1 MSNTSNG
8 TNGGMHTDSVKLDA
22 SRSGWNQ
29 NSLNPISVAGHI
41 SAHELGSRIQADG
54 ADNGSTTTNSA
65 SIESS
70 HSQPLTPIETLAT
83 MVRSLIPDQSQE
95 VILLAADA
103 LVEIFQRQDTPI
115 ATKVSEIESL
125 LSVKIDK
132 GFLADMQSVA
142 LRVETDDGDNEN
154 KPDEAYAVEFEE
166 EAEKVKEIDAAVDP
180 IEGEADS
187 GELLDPQLEEE
198 TGTTFEYADTEATE
212 IPLLAIKADFL
223 FQRLRQLDPEKPE
236 EEVRLQVKHV
246 TKTLALEE
254 LSAEDVE
261 NQLQK
266 LFDYQYLE
274 FVNLCVINRWRL
286 VFGPRLAVDR
296 KKAIGDIEALG
307 LMELLLEIKKRSHSH
322 SSAEGPPNK
331 RIRKEQK
338 TSPERDVASKCD
350 HENGQINGSGHS
362 QTIEP
367 PSVTPS
373 LVEVDLSAL
382 VFDQGHELLS
392 STKVTLPKGSFQEN
406 SRLYDTVTV
415 PAPAPPPAP
424 TSEELVP
431 ITSLPSWAQLAFP
444 DSETTLLNRIQSAVF
459 PHVFMSDG
467 NALLCAPTGAGK
479 TNVAMLAMLR
489 VLENHRD
496 ESAEP
501 ARFSSNFKM
510 VYIAPLKALVAEQ
523 TREFER
529 RLTAFG
535 LSVREFTGDSSLTQ
549 QEMAATQ
556 VLVTT
561 PEKWDVATRKQS
573 AFAAQVRLIVLDEVH
588 LLHDERGPVLE
599 SIVVRA
605 NRAEIPPRLVALLA
619 TLPNF
624 GDVAEFLHV
633 PKTGLFVFDA
643 SYRPC
648 PMEQRFVGVKDT
660 KAVKKVAAMNEA
672 CYDSVAESIRHRHQ
686 VIVFVHLR
694 KETVKTARWLAEK
707 CKEEDLTVLRGGET
721 GGSAEILRQEAE
733 DANDKAVA
741 LLLPLGFGVHHAGL
755 SRKDR
760 STTEDLFAAGHVQV
774 LVSTA
779 TLAWGVNLPAHT
791 VVVKGTD
798 TYNAEKGR
806 WENLLPQDMLQM
818 LGRAGRP
825 RYDRSGVGVVI
836 TSHDQLQYYL
846 AVTNQQLPIESQ
858 LMLRVLD
865 SVNAEVSGGDKLA
878 LRDDVLRWL
887 HQTYMAVRMTKQ
899 PGLYRVGG
907 GEDTEVDAQRI
918 EHHLLSI
925 AHSVLLK
932 LHSLLCV
939 VYDADSG
946 AASPTE
952 LGRIA
957 ARFYIHPRT
966 AHMYNTSLRPW
977 MGDTDLLR
985 VFARLGEF
993 EHLAVRR
1000 EETVEMEK
1008 LAAKCPIPLKDPPDS
1023 APAKAGVLLQAYIGG
1038 LALDGFALAADM
1050 VHVTQSAGR
1059 LLRALHELC
1068 LRRRWASAAHLLL
1081 VWCQMVSRRMWAAGS
1096 PLQQFG
1102 SNAPS
1107 EVVKAANALHLP
1119 FLSYFDLSA
1128 VELAEALNVRGS
1140 LARLGELM
1148 AQFPRVDVVAA
1159 AQPVAPGLLR
1169 IAVSVTPRWR
1179 WNPSIHRLLEP
1190 FLVMIEDG
1198 DGEKILHDE
1207 IVNVRRGTMDF
1218 TVDCVVDVQKP
1229 LPLVLFATV
1238 TSERWLRSLWRVPV
1252 RLDGV
1257 KMPKT
1262 PGRLPELS
1270 LDSLAARIPVAAVKL
1285 QSVFAF
1291 SHFNGLQ
1298 LRCFHA
1304 VHETDTSVL
1313 VGAPKGAGKTA
1324 IAELAIVA
1332 AFRRGKLRIVYLQPN
1347 EDVLQ
1352 RLAVKWSGKNKKG
1365 IFASIFATDSGS
1377 EAATSAPIVGI
1388 LSGDTTEDSRVV
1400 SRLHIVIA
1408 TPEQY
1413 DAVARRWR
1421 QRKAVQAVDLVVA
1434 DDVHEVGNPGGAG
1447 STYEAVLSRVRIMAA
1462 HTQRSV
1468 RIVALSVPL
1477 LYAREF
1483 GDWLGVEKDNVLNF
1497 SGRCLARE
1505 LRLEPSNG
1513 EYSDFTTMKEFV
1525 TRENR
1530 KHRNAQGRTGQGGV
1544 ESSAIAQGSPTMIV
1558 VSSRKAAVL
1567 MAAELV
1573 QAGIGRLSPDSGSDQ
1588 VSDKT
1593 VARLLNESV
1602 ALYLDDMTDSDRRVV
1617 ESRWNQWN
1625 VVVVSIKAAAYC
1637 PQSMRVV
1644 VFGSTHES
1652 SSAHYRLGEFLDAI
1666 GVCATG
1672 GSVLAIVHGPR
1683 IAYFTRFLT
1692 AGVPVESHLPDSAHD
1707 VFLREVAAGTFSS
1720 KQDCVDWLTYTWFY
1734 RRLTQNPGFY
1744 GLKKVSHEGISEH
1757 FSEVVETTLEDLAG
1771 SGLIEVNENDDEESE
1786 DEDSIEALNG
1796 AQIAAHYS
1804 VAFLTMKSIASLD
1817 GSARLAKIM
1826 ETVAAAEEFDDLP
1839 ARADELSVSR
1849 IAASLP
1855 LKVSPSSDF
1864 SSSSVRTFVLL
1875 QAHLSRLKVTGE
1887 LASVQQHIL
1896 RKVLPIVHATV
1907 DSLCGDGHLNALQAM
1922 DLSQML
1928 IQGMWPSGSP
1938 LLQLPHID
1946 EAMLQ
1951 RAKKLNVE
1959 TIYDIMLLEDD
1970 ERDDLLRLPDDKLQD
1985 VADFVN
1991 KYPNIEVEYELSQ
2004 KEAAVGESI
2013 AITVNISRDE
2023 DMEDLEVVS
2032 ARYKYSKQ
2040 ESWWVVVGDAK
2051 SRQLYAV
2058 RKTKVA
2064 RESQLLSLEFELST
2078 PGTHQLKVWCMCDS
2092 YVDADKE
2099 MAVEVTIVE

>member
-1 MSNTSNG
+1 MSSTSNG
-8 TNGGMHTDSVKLDA
+8 TNGGIHTDSVKLDA

-29 NSLNPISVAGHI
+29 NSLNPSSVAGHI
-41 SAHELGSRIQADG
+41 SAHELGSRIHPNDP
-54 ADNGSTTTNSA
+54 DNNSTTANPA

-70 HSQPLTPIETLAT
+70 NSQPLTPIETLAT

-115 ATKVSEIESL
+115 AAKVSEIESL
-125 LSVKIDK
+125 LSVKIERDT
-132 GFLADMQSVA
+132 LADIQTVA
-142 LRVETDDGDNEN
+142 LRVEIEDGEQES
-154 KPDEAYAVEFEE
+154 KTDEAYAVEFEDE
-166 EAEKVKEIDAAVDP
+166 TEKVKEIDAAVDP
-180 IEGEADS
+180 IEDGADFGEP
-187 GELLDPQLEEE
+187 LDPKLSEE
-198 TGTTFEYADTEATE
+198 TATTFEFADAETTQ

-223 FQRLRQLDPEKPE
+223 FQRLRQLEPEKPE
-236 EEVRLQVKHV
+236 EEIRSQVKHV
-246 TKTLALEE
+246 SKTLALEE
-254 LSAEDVE
+254 LSSEEVQ

-266 LFDYQYLE
+266 LFGYQHLE
-274 FVNLCVINRWRL
+274 FVKLCVANRWRF
-286 VFGPRLAVDR
+286 VFGPRLVVDR
-296 KKAIGDIEALG
+296 KKAISDIEAMG
-307 LMELLLEIKKRSHSH
+307 LTELLLEIKKRAHSH
-322 SSAEGPPNK
+322 SGAETPSNK
-331 RIRKEQK
+331 RLKKDEKPLPEQAIAAK
-338 TSPERDVASKCD
+338 G
-350 HENGQINGSGHS
+350 GQINGSEDS
-362 QTIEP
+362 QNEN
-367 PSVTPS
+367 PSVTMP
-373 LVEVDLSAL
+373 LVEVDLSAF

-415 PAPAPPPAP
+415 PAPQPPPPP
-424 TSEELVP
+424 TAEDLVP
-431 ITSLPSWAQLAFP
+431 ITSLPTWAQIAFP
-444 DSETTLLNRIQSAVF
+444 DSETTLLNRIQSAVY
-459 PHVFMSDG
+459 PHVFLSDG

-489 VLENHRD
+489 VLTNHRD
-496 ESAEP
+496 ENAEP

-529 RLTAFG
+529 RLSSFG
-535 LSVREFTGDSSLTQ
+535 LSVREFTGDSSLSQ
-549 QEMAATQ
+549 QEMAATH

-605 NRAEIPPRLVALLA
+605 NRAEVPPRLVALLA

-633 PKTGLFVFDA
+633 PKSGLFVFDA

-672 CYDSVAESIRHRHQ
+672 CYDSVAESIRQRHQ

-707 CKEEDLTVLRGGET
+707 CKQEHLKVLRGGEG

-733 DANDKAVA
+733 DATDKAVA

-806 WENLLPQDMLQM
+806 WENLLPQDILQM

-865 SVNAEVSGGDKLA
+865 SVNAEVSGGDNLA
-878 LRDDVLRWL
+878 LRSDVLRWL
-887 HQTYMAVRMTKQ
+887 HQTYMAVRMAKQ

-907 GEDTEVDAQRI
+907 DEETAVDAQRI
-918 EHHLLSI
+918 DQHLLSI

-932 LHSLLCV
+932 LHTLLCV
-939 VYDADSG
+939 VYDVESG
-946 AASPTE
+946 TAGPTE

-1000 EETVEMEK
+1000 EETMEMEK
-1008 LAAKCPIPLKDPPDS
+1008 LAAKCPIPLKDPPDT
-1023 APAKAGVLLQAYIGG
+1023 APAKVGVLLQAYIGG
-1038 LALDGFALAADM
+1038 LVLDGFALAADM

-1059 LLRALHELC
+1059 LLRALLELC

-1102 SNAPS
+1102 SSAPA
-1107 EVVKAANALHLP
+1107 EIVKAANALHLP
-1119 FLSYFDLSA
+1119 FLSYFDLSPA
-1128 VELAEALNVRGS
+1128 ELAEALNVKGS
-1140 LARLGELM
+1140 LARLAELM
-1148 AQFPRVDVVAA
+1148 AQFPRVDVAAA
-1159 AQPVAPGLLR
+1159 AQPVAPGIVR

-1207 IVNVRRGTMDF
+1207 IVSVRRGMTDF
-1218 TVDCVVDVQKP
+1218 TVDCVVDLQKP

-1252 RLDGV
+1252 RLDDV
-1257 KMPKT
+1257 RMPKT
-1262 PGRLPELS
+1262 PGRLPEVS

-1304 VHETDTSVL
+1304 VHETDASVL

-1324 IAELAIVA
+1324 VAELAIVA
-1332 AFRRGKLRIVYLQPN
+1332 AFRRGKLRIVYLQAN

-1352 RLAVKWSGKNKKG
+1352 RLAVKWSGRNNKPG
-1365 IFASIFATDSGS
+1365 SFASIFATNPDS
-1377 EAATSAPIVGI
+1377 EVATSAPVVGV
-1388 LSGDTTEDSRVV
+1388 LSGDSTEDSRVV
-1400 SRLHIVIA
+1400 SRLHIVLA

-1462 HTQRSV
+1462 HTQRPV
-1468 RIVALSVPL
+1468 RIVALSAPL

-1483 GDWLGVEKDNVLNF
+1483 GDWLGIEKDNVLTF
-1497 SGRCLARE
+1497 KGRCLARE
-1505 LRLEPSNG
+1505 LRLEPSSG
-1513 EYSDFTTMKEFV
+1513 DYADLTTMKDFL
-1525 TRENR
+1525 TREENGKNR
-1530 KHRNAQGRTGQGGV
+1530 IDEGKTGQLNVKTSEVARGAPAV
-1544 ESSAIAQGSPTMIV
+1544 IV

-1567 MAAELV
+1567 VAAGLV
-1573 QAGIGRLSPDSGSDQ
+1573 QAGFGRISPDSGSDL

-1602 ALYLDDMTDSDRRVV
+1602 ALYLDDMTDADRRVV
-1617 ESRWNQWN
+1617 ESRWTLWN
-1625 VVVVSIKAAAYC
+1625 FVVVSLKAAAYC

-1644 VFGSTHES
+1644 VFGSTHETS
-1652 SSAHYRLGEFLDAI
+1652 GSHYRLGEFLDAVGI
-1666 GVCATG
+1666 CETG
-1672 GSVLAIVHGPR
+1672 GSVLAIVQSPR
-1683 IAYFTRFLT
+1683 IAYFSRFLT
-1692 AGVPVESHLPDSAHD
+1692 AGVPVESHLPESAQD

-1744 GLKKVSHEGISEH
+1744 GLTNVSHEGISEH
-1757 FSEVVETTLEDLAG
+1757 FSEVVETTLEDLAE
-1771 SGLIEVNENDDEESE
+1771 SGLIEVTENDEDGSD

-1804 VAFLTMKSIASLD
+1804 VAFQTMKSISSLD

-1826 ETVAAAEEFDDLP
+1826 ETVAGAEEFEDLP
-1839 ARADELSVSR
+1839 TEADELSISG

-1855 LKVSPSSDF
+1855 LKVSPNSDF
-1864 SSSSVRTFVLL
+1864 SSPSVRAFVLL
-1875 QAHLSRLKVTGE
+1875 QAHLSRFKLSGE
-1887 LASVQQHIL
+1887 LAAAQQHIL

-1946 EAMLQ
+1946 DAMLQ
-1951 RAKKLNVE
+1951 RAKRLNVE

-2004 KEAAVGESI
+2004 KEAAIGESI
-2013 AITVNISRDE
+2013 SITVNISRDE
-2023 DMEDLEVVS
+2023 EMDDLEVVS
-2032 ARYKYSKQ
+2032 ARYKYCKQ

-2064 RESQLLSLEFELST
+2064 RESQLVDLEFELSVL
-2078 PGTHQLKVWCMCDS
+2078 GTHQLKVWCMCDS

-2099 MAVEVTIVE
+2099 MAVEVSIVQ